1 MRGTSQINSADD
13 FTSTNTITR
22 LPGKALSVWWGERR
36 EAGAFKLALG
46 KTAYVNDLLVLVW
59 K

>member
-1 MRGTSQINSADD
+1 MQMTLLLLILSLDS
-13 FTSTNTITR
+13 
-22 LPGKALSVWWGERR
+22 GKALSVWWGERR